1 MNQKKI
7 IDRWV
12 IICSFFILMLI
23 AINIPF
29 ITAESHAEKE
39 FYTEQVPYTTTETY
53 FEKEAYI
60 DNVPLNINATLKWY
74 ISDHR
79 VYDQFD
85 LIATLKNIGNVTG
98 EFWVKFHVEST
109 KGSFDFTTNRT
120 KLKPNESY
128 QINQRIDGAFSY
140 VTYRI
145 NQPTQEIKKYRDIT
159 KERTV
164 TAYSS
169 VEKSRDVIRVKK
181 NKLPLLQRILNYP
194 PNYEPEPPLQT
205 PVESTDEEMQN

>member
-1 MNQKKI
+1 
-7 IDRWV
+7 
-12 IICSFFILMLI
+12 MLI

-60 DNVPLNINATLKWY
+60 DNVPLNKNATLKWY
-74 ISDHR
+74 ISDHSIK
-79 VYDQFD
+79 DQFD
-85 LIATLKNIGNVTG
+85 LIATLKNIDNVTG

-109 KGSFDFTTNRT
+109 KGFFDFTTNRT
-120 KLKPNESY
+120 NLKPSESY
-128 QINQRIDGAFSY
+128 QINQRIDGVLSY
-140 VTYRI
+140 VTYTI
-145 NQPTQEIKKYRDIT
+145 NQPTQEVKKYRDIT

-164 TAYSS
+164 TAYRA

-181 NKLPLLQRILNYP
+181 NKLPLLQHILNYP
-194 PNYEPEPPLQT
+194 PNYEP
-205 PVESTDEEMQN
+205 

>member
-7 IDRWV
+7 VDHW
-12 IICSFFILMLI
+12 IIIGSSFIILLI

-29 ITAESHAEKE
+29 ITTESHTDKE
-39 FYTEQVPYTTTETY
+39 SYTEQEPYTTTETY

-60 DNVPLNINATLKWY
+60 ESVPLNIKATLKWH
-74 ISDHR
+74 ISDR
-79 VYDQFD
+79 RIKDQFD
-85 LIATLKNIGNVTG
+85 LIASLKNIDNVTG

-120 KLKPNESY
+120 VLKPGESY

-140 VTYRI
+140 ITYRI
-145 NQPTQEIKKYRDIT
+145 NQPAQEIEKYRDIP

-164 TAYSS
+164 TGYRPI
-169 VEKSRDVIRVKK
+169 EKFRDVILVKK
-181 NKLPLLQRILNYP
+181 NKLSLLQRILKYP
-194 PNYEPEPPLQT
+194 PNYEPEPSLPK
-205 PVESTDEEMQN
+205 PVESINDEMGD

>member
-7 IDRWV
+7 IDHWV
-12 IICSFFILMLI
+12 IIGSFFILMLI

-29 ITAESHAEKE
+29 TTTESHAEKE

-60 DNVPLNINATLKWY
+60 ENVPLNINATLKWY

-79 VYDQFD
+79 VNDQFD
-85 LIATLKNIGNVTG
+85 LIATLKNIDNVTG

-109 KGSFDFTTNRT
+109 NGSFDFTSNRT
-120 KLKPNESY
+120 GLKPGESY
-128 QINQRIDGAFSY
+128 QINQRIDGALSY

-145 NQPTQEIKKYRDIT
+145 NQPTQEIKKFRDIP

-164 TAYSS
+164 TGYHA
-169 VEKSRDVIRVKK
+169 VENSRDVIRIKK
-181 NKLPLLQRILNYP
+181 NKLSLLQRILNNP
-194 PNYEPEPPLQT
+194 PNYEPEPSLPQQ
-205 PVESTDEEMQN
+205 VESTGDEMGN

>member
-12 IICSFFILMLI
+12 IMGSFFILMLI

-29 ITAESHAEKE
+29 TTTESHTEKE

-60 DNVPLNINATLKWY
+60 ENVPLNIKATIKWY
-74 ISDHR
+74 ISDRR
-79 VYDQFD
+79 VNDQFD
-85 LIATLKNIGNVTG
+85 LIATLKNIDNVTG
-98 EFWVKFHVEST
+98 EFWVKSHVEST

-120 KLKPNESY
+120 DLKPGESY

-140 VTYRI
+140 VTYTI
-145 NQPTQEIKKYRDIT
+145 NQPTQEIEKLRDIP

-164 TAYSS
+164 TGYRD
-169 VEKSRDVIRVKK
+169 VENSRDVIRIKK
-181 NKLPLLQRILNYP
+181 NKLSLLQRVLNYP
-194 PNYEPEPPLQT
+194 PNYEPEKPLPK
-205 PVESTDEEMQN
+205 PVESIGDEMGN